1 MWGNEWASPEGSIWR
16 ELESR
21 VQCHSCI
28 SVFDPKGD
36 GSQKCAMS
44 FSWSEYILLC
54 KANCYSYAHSVKWS
68 PLSPF
73 SFIPIILPFS
83 LCSSVIIVLQFGLF
97 CHFNGIFSNN
107 RMFFS
112 PPQPQKYPPL
122 LVHSLFSSNPHFSFP
137 PVYKSFFLTTR
148 PTHLTMN
155 DPAGCFLAEDAIEDF
170 NCCWIILNLDV
181 NERKRI
187 VC

>member
-1 MWGNEWASPEGSIWR
+1 MTQSAAFTIQQPR
-16 ELESR
+16 MKATVKAYMRL
-21 VQCHSCI
+21 
-28 SVFDPKGD
+28 
-36 GSQKCAMS
+36 S
-44 FSWSEYILLC
+44 FSTHRATIE
-54 KANCYSYAHSVKWS
+54 
-68 PLSPF
+68 
-73 SFIPIILPFS
+73 
-83 LCSSVIIVLQFGLF
+83 QFGCVWIQNLAP
-97 CHFNGIFSNN
+97 NKEIGNLVGNKEI
-107 RMFFS
+107 
-112 PPQPQKYPPL
+112 QKVCAL
-122 LVHSLFSSNPHFSFP
+122 LFSSNPHFSFP